1 MLDPRIERM
10 ADTITRYSLA
20 LRAGDYF
27 LIQSE
32 PDGLP
37 LVREVYRRA
46 VLAGANPVVRTRL
59 PEIEEILYR
68 NGTDAQLGFIPEP
81 SRTDIE
87 LASARLVI
95 RAENNLRTLSG
106 VPPDRLAV
114 ARRAQRPLFERS
126 MERKGRGELRTCITQ
141 FPTAA
146 AAQEAGMSLADYEDF
161 VFAACFCDR
170 ADPVA
175 AWLELSSAQQVFV
188 DFLGTVKSLRYEAP
202 GFELELSVA
211 GRKWINSDGKAN
223 FPSGEVFSAPVED
236 SARGRVRFDVPASQ
250 SGRRVA
256 GVELEFE
263 AGRVVKASAEQGED
277 LLITLLDTDPGARL
291 LGEVAFGLNYGITR
305 PTGNILFDEKIG
317 GTIHIAVGAGYPECG
332 SANKSGIHW
341 DLIRSMSP
349 GRVWADNQLVY
360 ENGKFMMEAV
370 NG

>member
-1 MLDPRIERM
+1 MPDIRIERM
-10 ADTITRYSLA
+10 ADTIARHSLA
-20 LRAGDYF
+20 LRAGDYL

-32 PDGLP
+32 PAGLP

-46 VLAGANPVVRTRL
+46 VAVGANPVVRTRL
-59 PEIEEILYR
+59 PELEEILFR
-68 NGTDAQLGFIPEP
+68 DGNDAQLGFIPEP
-81 SRTDIE
+81 SRVEIE
-87 LASARLVI
+87 LVTARLVV
-95 RAENNLRTLSG
+95 RAEDNLRALSG
-106 VPPDRLAV
+106 VPPDRLAL

-146 AAQEAGMSLADYEDF
+146 AAQEAGMSLPDYEDF

-175 AWLELSSAQQVFV
+175 AWLELSRAQQVFV
-188 DFLGTVKSLRYEAP
+188 DFLNTIKTLRYEAP
-202 GFELELSVA
+202 GFELELSVE

-236 SARGRVRFDVPASQ
+236 SASGRVRFDVPGSQ
-250 SGRRVA
+250 SGRRVT
-256 GVELEFE
+256 GVTLDFE
-263 AGRVVKASAEQGED
+263 AGRVVKATAEQGED
-277 LLITLLDTDPGARL
+277 VLNALLDTDPGARL

-317 GTIHIAVGAGYPECG
+317 GTIHIALGAGYPECG

-341 DLIRSMSP
+341 DLIRSMNP
-349 GRVWADNQLVY
+349 GQIWADGRLVY
-360 ENGKFMMEAV
+360 ENGRFKMEAL